1 MTENNEQHKELFY
14 AHVRDLPHR
23 GRGLNN
29 ALVGVCNTGINAGL
43 RPDEIAAAIQIERGA
58 ELKPGELDRA
68 ISRAIE
74 GKGTYT
80 PAALPPPRRTRAQK
94 NREAIAASED
104 KRAELNRR
112 IIEAGSGEIEPDA
125 PELWEASEPR
135 PQGWK
140 EIQGMPG
147 SEALPDILAYL
158 KNFYSEGDFL
168 YIGSGKESQAAQPG
182 HVKTAQKWY
191 DFFKGEI
198 LAAYSEPPERARKRI
213 ERLGELYPYTIPNP
227 LTGERGENGSLRADS
242 CVKDFRFML
251 VESDTLPINKQIP
264 LFCGLHLPVF
274 TLTYT
279 GGKSIHAL
287 TNAAH
292 LAGHPIKDLAEWK
305 NTIKTGLFK
314 GALLNVELDHTTSN
328 AARLSRTPG
337 MYRPDKGKF
346 QRTIYN
352 NTKGVDL
359 WQKINKYLELT
370 PPKS

>member
-1 MTENNEQHKELFY
+1 MTEQTREEQHKELFY

-23 GRGLNN
+23 GQGLNN

-80 PAALPPPRRTRAQK
+80 PAALPPPRRTRAQR

-112 IIEAGSGEIEPDA
+112 IIEAGSGEIELNA

-135 PQGWK
+135 PYGGQ
-140 EIQGMPG
+140 EIAGMPG
-147 SEALPDILAYL
+147 SEALSDVLAYL
-158 KNFYSEGDFL
+158 KNFYSEEEFL
-168 YIGSGKESQAAQPG
+168 YIGSGKESQAAQAG
-182 HVKTAQKWY
+182 HVKTVQAWY
-191 DFFKGEI
+191 DYFKGEI
-198 LAAYSEPPERARKRI
+198 LSIYGEPPEKARRHI
-213 ERLGELYPYTIPNP
+213 ERLGELYPYIIPNP

-242 CVKDFRFML
+242 CVKNFRFML
-251 VESDTLPINKQIP
+251 AESDTLPLNKQIP
-264 LFCGLHLPVF
+264 LFRGLHLPVY
-274 TLTYT
+274 TLTFT
-279 GGKSIHAL
+279 GGKSVHAL
-287 TNAAH
+287 INAEH
-292 LAGHPIKDLAEWK
+292 LTGHPIKDLSEWK
-305 NTIKTGLFK
+305 ATIKNGLFK
-314 GALLNVELDHTTSN
+314 GLLLNIDLDHTTSN

-352 NTKGVDL
+352 SIKGADL
-359 WQKINKYLELT
+359 WHTLNKYL
-370 PPKS
+370 